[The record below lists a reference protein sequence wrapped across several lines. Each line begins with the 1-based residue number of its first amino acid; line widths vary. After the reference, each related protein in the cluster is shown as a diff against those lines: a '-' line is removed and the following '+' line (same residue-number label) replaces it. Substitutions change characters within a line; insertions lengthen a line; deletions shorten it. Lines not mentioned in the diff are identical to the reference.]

1 MFSDL
6 FQLKY
11 TMPYTQKSFFM
22 HRRCVEHTHFD
33 SQRAAAQGFD
43 GNLTQNGPKVF
54 KMPYNR
60 RRICEDAT
68 SQFGFLTNPNAKSSN
83 RTLSLNVFPAK
94 I

>member
-1 MFSDL
+1 
-6 FQLKY
+6 
-11 TMPYTQKSFFM
+11 M
-22 HRRCVEHTHFD
+22 HQRCVEHAHFE

-68 SQFGFLTNPNAKSSN
+68 SQFGFLTNQNVKSSN
-83 RTLSLNVFPAK
+83 RTLSLNVFPSK